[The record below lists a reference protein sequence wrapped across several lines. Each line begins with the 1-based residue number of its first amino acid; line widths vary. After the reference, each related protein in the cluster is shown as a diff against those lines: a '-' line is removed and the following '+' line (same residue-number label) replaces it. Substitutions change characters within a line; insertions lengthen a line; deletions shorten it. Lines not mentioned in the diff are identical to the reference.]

1 MFDKCK
7 TDLGNR
13 ERERER
19 KCVHVCVY
27 VCESGF
33 DANVRVRT
41 MCAPL
46 SVYVSASMSARV
58 YVLTHVRAVP
68 DFDHRTNGADA
79 PIFMGLCAGVFV
91 LALAISR
98 RAQTLGGGCQ
108 MMNTLTLQ
116 HTRTQAETRF
126 AQPNAHRYRHAHDQ
140 KFTCTP
146 CTRFTFKGI
155 PPKSTFR
162 AMSILMVFV
171 G

>member
-68 DFDHRTNGADA
+68 DVDDRLNDADV
-79 PIFMGLCAGVFV
+79 PKGMWLGAGVFV

-98 RAQTLGGGCQ
+98 RAQSLGWVS
-108 MMNTLTLQ
+108 NNEHPHVTA
-116 HTRTQAETRF
+116 HTHT
-126 AQPNAHRYRHAHDQ
+126 
-140 KFTCTP
+140 
-146 CTRFTFKGI
+146 G
-155 PPKSTFR
+155 
-162 AMSILMVFV
+162 
-171 G
+171 